1 MKTIYFEGKI
11 SKIAIIKVLTAF
23 SKKGYHSRLSPI
35 RYKKFPDPKL
45 PADNWVRVKNIETG
59 ICGSDMTFYKCA
71 QGPSTAFLPIPCSKI
86 TYLGHETVGEVVEV
100 GSAVKK
106 FKVGDRVC
114 MNKYMACC
122 DLKGYSEDEQCE
134 MCKAGNYADCENYGE
149 PNKYDIH
156 AGAGMGDSYLAPE
169 GQLLSVDGL
178 SDDDAVL
185 IEPFSVSLHAVL
197 KRVPKENEKVLV
209 IGAGMIGLNVI
220 QFAELLQPK
229 CKIYVMENNPNKHEF
244 AKKLGAD
251 VILTGEPY
259 EAVAKATNAKIYGK
273 GKNRMILGGFDVIYD
288 SVGKGTLFNDT
299 LRWLRAQ
306 GTLVKIGYQM
316 TKTKFDETPLWWQGL
331 EIIGV
336 DSHGMENYNGK
347 KVSTFEIVKDM
358 MLKKQLITDGF
369 ITHRFKLDDY
379 KKAFKLLIENPRDTI
394 KVVLDCRE

>member
-220 QFAELLQPK
+220 QFAKLLQPK
-229 CKIYVMENNPNKHEF
+229 CKIYVMEDNPNKHEF

>member
-220 QFAELLQPK
+220 QFAKLLQPK